1 MRGLFPGDSFVSP
14 IIKMKN
20 KGRAA
25 KADGSG
31 STSRPALVW
40 VSSNIAW
47 RKKDGVKGS
56 NKALEKKP
64 TTIERT
70 IKKEWFKS
78 IGLRDVSTL

>member
-1 MRGLFPGDSFVSP
+1 
-14 IIKMKN
+14 MKN

-31 STSRPALVW
+31 STSNLVW

-70 IKKEWFKS
+70 IKKEWFES